1 MPLSGCCQV
10 TARGVNLYPKT
21 MDELSQLEQRI
32 EQLLARL
39 EQQASEISRL
49 EASLADLKRENADLV
64 SDNHKLRES
73 LLRREA
79 TQQQALRRIE
89 ALMGRIQGAGCQ

>member
-1 MPLSGCCQV
+1 
-10 TARGVNLYPKT
+10 

-64 SDNHKLRES
+64 SDNHKLKES
-73 LLRREA
+73 LSRREA
-79 TQQQALRRIE
+79 AQQQALRRIE
-89 ALMGRIQGAGCQ
+89 ALMGRIQGVGCL